1 MPGEAKT
8 FYYPLYQEYQDT
20 NQQDTIRQDSIRQDT
35 IPQDTIQVTPQ
46 DTTSP
51 MEDTIKPLQ
60 ETQKDTSQ
68 QEDLNQSQSEKLDSL
83 TRAEEKQFQRKKEQI
98 IQQEKEIQIQ
108 QKAFTEKEE
117 QDTTLVLY
125 QITGATDL
133 PILQRLK
140 DDPAYINFM
149 YNMPSTRSDSS
160 NTNVYKNLQQKQ
172 HTLTEQPSKPKMPEP
187 DLHKREGLDWIS
199 FLIIALF
206 IFLGWTRLFFK
217 RYFNTLFK
225 SFHFINYA
233 EELYNEKSSITIRGA
248 TFLNGVYFIVLGLFT
263 LQGVEYF
270 FTLTGIAKYKLFGI
284 FTGFFIIWY
293 IWNAFFKQFIGSVF
307 QKLKTFTEY
316 FYNYGI
322 YRKIA
327 GIVLFPV
334 VVINQYVHEELTMYF
349 IYTGILIF
357 AVIYLIH
364 ILRGLQIFMKNKVSI
379 LYFVLYLCALEFLP
393 LLVLYEWVT
402 NKF

>member
-8 FYYPLYQEYQDT
+8 FYYPLYQEFQDT
-20 NQQDTIRQDSIRQDT
+20 IRQDT
-35 IPQDTIQVTPQ
+35 IPQDTISQ
-46 DTTSP
+46 DTTYQDTSSQT
-51 MEDTIKPLQ
+51 EDTVSSLR
-60 ETQKDTSQ
+60 ETKLDTSK
-68 QEDLNQSQSEKLDSL
+68 QEGIDQSAIEKLDSL
-83 TRAEEKQFQRKKEQI
+83 TRAEELQEQREKEQI
-98 IQQEKEIQIQ
+98 SEQEKEIQSK
-108 QKAFTEKEE
+108 QKTFVEKPE
-117 QDTTLVLY
+117 QDTTSVLY
-125 QITGATDL
+125 QITGATET
-133 PILQRLK
+133 PILPRIK

-149 YNMPSTRSDSS
+149 YNIPSTKADSG
-160 NTNVYKNLQQKQ
+160 NVKVYKNSQKKQ
-172 HTLTEQPSKPKMPEP
+172 NTLTEQPSNPKISDPQ
-187 DLHKREGLDWIS
+187 LHKREGLDWVS

-263 LQGVEYF
+263 LQGAQYF
-270 FTLTGIAKYKLFGI
+270 SPITGITEHKLFGI
-284 FTGFFIIWY
+284 FVGFFIFWY
-293 IWNAFFKQFIGSVF
+293 IWNAFFKQFIGLVF

-316 FYNYGI
+316 FYNYNI

-334 VVINQYVHEELTMYF
+334 VLINQYIHEELTMYF
-349 IYTGILIF
+349 IYAGILIF
-357 AVIYLIH
+357 GIIYLTH
-364 ILRGLQIFMKNKVSI
+364 ILRGLQIFIKNKVSI

-393 LLVLYEWVT
+393 LLVLYEWV
-402 NKF
+402 NNEF